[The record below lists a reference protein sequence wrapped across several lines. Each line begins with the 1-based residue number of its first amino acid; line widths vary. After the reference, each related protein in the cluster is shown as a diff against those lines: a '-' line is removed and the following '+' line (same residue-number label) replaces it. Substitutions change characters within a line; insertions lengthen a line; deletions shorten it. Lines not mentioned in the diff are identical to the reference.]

1 MTLLQ
6 RARHPGL
13 VLIQLEFGR
22 LKRMKYQKKGNC
34 PKKYSTGHLLALL
47 CFILILGLPTIGIG
61 GGLYLN
67 EFGTPSMG
75 VAGAGANAVAVD
87 ASTSFHNAA
96 GMTRIKGKELM
107 ATGGLLNATVEFDP
121 DDDTPIPGGDGGDAG
136 GPAPII
142 GGFYV
147 HSLSD
152 KWKLGANLI
161 TITGAVLDYDDDWTG
176 RYLNTEVT
184 LLTVTF
190 FPSIAYRVNKWL
202 SLGGGPQI
210 MYADLEMKAMAPL
223 PFGSGEVKIDGNDV
237 AFGFGLGA
245 LFEVSERTR
254 FGLVY
259 QSEIEPE
266 FDGDVSIDP
275 PGISVST
282 DTTITLAR
290 FVKLAGYHEINERW
304 ALLGTVGWEDWS
316 AFEDV
321 NISTELGDQKI
332 PRNWKDTWKIA
343 AGIHFRPVEKW
354 LLQLGFAYDTSPV
367 DSDDRTPDMPI
378 DRQIRY
384 ATGVQYNW
392 SDKLST
398 GAQLVYADYGNAK
411 INNDLLRGDYKRND
425 FLFFALNAN
434 WKF

>member
-1 MTLLQ
+1 MALGNQIRDKHMLIKIACHSIIIFFFVTLFMIPGVG
-6 RARHPGL
+6 RA
-13 VLIQLEFGR
+13 
-22 LKRMKYQKKGNC
+22 
-34 PKKYSTGHLLALL
+34 
-47 CFILILGLPTIGIG
+47 

-75 VAGAGANAVAVD
+75 VAGAGANAVAND

-107 ATGGLLNATVEFDP
+107 GTAGLLYSTIEFDP
-121 DDDTPIPGGDGGDAG
+121 NADTPIPGGDGGNAG
-136 GPAPII
+136 GPGPILD
-142 GGFYV
+142 GFYV

-184 LLTVTF
+184 FITMTF
-190 FPSIAYRVNKWL
+190 YPSIAYRVNDWL

-210 MYADLEMKAMAPL
+210 MYANLEMKAKAPL
-223 PFGSGEVKIDGNDV
+223 PGPGGDGDVKIDGNDI

-245 LFEVSERTR
+245 LFELSERTR
-254 FGLVY
+254 FGVVY

-266 FDGDVSIDP
+266 FDGDVELSP
-275 PGISVST
+275 PGLAVET
-282 DTTITLAR
+282 DTKITLAR
-290 FVKLAGYHEINERW
+290 FIKVSGYHELNDRW

-316 AFEDV
+316 AFKDV
-321 NISTELGDQKI
+321 NISTGTGSKNI
-332 PRNWKDTWKIA
+332 PRNWEDTWKFA
-343 AGIHFRPVEKW
+343 AGVHFRPADKW
-354 LLQLGFAYDTSPV
+354 LLQLGASYNTSPV
-367 DSDDRTPDMPI
+367 DSEDRTPDMPV

-384 ATGVQYNW
+384 ATGVQYQW
-392 SDKLST
+392 SKRLSV
-398 GAQLVYADYGNAK
+398 GGQLVYADYGKAK
-411 INNDLLRGDYKRND
+411 IDNALLKGDYKRND
-425 FLFFALNAN
+425 IFFFAMNVN

>member
-1 MTLLQ
+1 MALKHQVGHRRIGKNIVSGLIIFFLLGTFLAIP
-6 RARHPGL
+6 RAS
-13 VLIQLEFGR
+13 V
-22 LKRMKYQKKGNC
+22 
-34 PKKYSTGHLLALL
+34 A
-47 CFILILGLPTIGIG
+47 

-75 VAGAGANAVAVD
+75 VAGAGANAVAND

-96 GMTRIKGKELM
+96 GMTRIKGNELM
-107 ATGGLLNATVEFDP
+107 GTAGVLNATVKFDP
-121 DDDTPIPGGDGGDAG
+121 DADTPVSGGDGGNAG

-184 LLTVTF
+184 LLSMTLY
-190 FPSIAYRVNKWL
+190 PSIAYRVNKWL

-210 MYADLEMKAMAPL
+210 MYADLEMKAKAP
-223 PFGSGEVKIDGNDV
+223 PPNGNGKVKIDGNDV

-245 LFEVSERTR
+245 LVELSERTR
-254 FGLVY
+254 FGVVY

-275 PGISVST
+275 PGIEAGT
-282 DTTITLAR
+282 DTKITLAR
-290 FVKLAGYHEINERW
+290 FIKVSGYHEFNDQW

-321 NISTELGDQKI
+321 NISTDRGSQKI
-332 PRNWKDTWKIA
+332 PRDWKDTWKFA
-343 AGIHFRPVEKW
+343 AGVHYRPVEKL
-354 LLQLGFAYDTSPV
+354 LLQLGFSYDTSPV
-367 DSDDRTPDMPI
+367 DSGDRTPDMPI

-384 ATGVQYNW
+384 ATGVQYKWN
-392 SDKLST
+392 DRLST
-398 GAQLVYADYGNAK
+398 GAQFVYADYGKSK
-411 INNDLLRGDYKRND
+411 IDNNLLKGDYKQND
-425 FLFFALNAN
+425 IFFFALNAN

>member
-1 MTLLQ
+1 MNAKTNRVKISAIIALFFIFINTT
-6 RARHPGL
+6 A
-13 VLIQLEFGR
+13 
-22 LKRMKYQKKGNC
+22 
-34 PKKYSTGHLLALL
+34 LA
-47 CFILILGLPTIGIG
+47 
-61 GGLYLN
+61 GGLYIN

-75 VAGAGANAVAVD
+75 VAGAGANAVASD

-96 GMTRIKGKELM
+96 GMTRIKGKEFM
-107 ATGGLLNATVEFDP
+107 GTGGLLYATVKFDQ
-121 DDDTPIPGGDGGDAG
+121 DSDTLISGGNGGDAG

-161 TITGAVLDYDDDWTG
+161 TITGALLDYDDDWTG
-176 RYLNTEVT
+176 RYLNTDVK
-184 LLTVTF
+184 LLTMTF
-190 FPSIAYRVNKWL
+190 YPSIAYRVNNWL

-210 MYADLEMKAMAPL
+210 MYADLELKAKAP
-223 PFGSGEVKIDGNDV
+223 PPNGTGQVKIDGNDV

-254 FGLVY
+254 FGVTY

-266 FDGDVSIDP
+266 FDGDVKISG
-275 PGISVST
+275 PGIEAGT
-282 DTTITLAR
+282 DTKITLAQ
-290 FVKLAGYHEINERW
+290 FVKISGYHELNDRW

-316 AFEDV
+316 AFKDV
-321 NISTELGDQKI
+321 NISTDQGSQKI
-332 PRNWKDTWKIA
+332 PRNWHDTWKFA
-343 AGIHFRPVEKW
+343 AGVHFRPVEKW
-354 LLQLGFAYDTSPV
+354 LLQLGFSYDTSPV

-384 ATGVQYNW
+384 ATGAQYKW
-392 SDKLST
+392 SDRLST
-398 GAQLVYADYGNAK
+398 GAQFVYADYGKAK
-411 INNDLLRGDYKRND
+411 IDNDLLKGDYKRND
-425 FLFFALNAN
+425 IFFFALNAN

>member
-1 MTLLQ
+1 MALKHQVGHRRIGKNIVSGLIIFFLLGTFLAIP
-6 RARHPGL
+6 RAS
-13 VLIQLEFGR
+13 V
-22 LKRMKYQKKGNC
+22 
-34 PKKYSTGHLLALL
+34 A
-47 CFILILGLPTIGIG
+47 

-75 VAGAGANAVAVD
+75 VAGAGANAVAND

-96 GMTRIKGKELM
+96 GMTRIKGNELM
-107 ATGGLLNATVEFDP
+107 GTAGVLNATVKFDP
-121 DDDTPIPGGDGGDAG
+121 DADTPVSGGDGGNAG

-184 LLTVTF
+184 LLSMTLY
-190 FPSIAYRVNKWL
+190 PSIAYRVNKWL

-210 MYADLEMKAMAPL
+210 MYADLEMKAKAP
-223 PFGSGEVKIDGNDV
+223 PPNGNGKVKIDGNDV

-245 LFEVSERTR
+245 LVELSERTR
-254 FGLVY
+254 FGVVY

-275 PGISVST
+275 PGIEAGT
-282 DTTITLAR
+282 DTKITLAR
-290 FVKLAGYHEINERW
+290 FIKVSGYHEFNDQW

-321 NISTELGDQKI
+321 NISTDRGSQKI
-332 PRNWKDTWKIA
+332 PRDWKDTWKFA
-343 AGIHFRPVEKW
+343 AGVHYRPVEKL
-354 LLQLGFAYDTSPV
+354 LLQLGFSYDTSPV

-384 ATGVQYNW
+384 ATGVQYKWN
-392 SDKLST
+392 DRLST
-398 GAQLVYADYGNAK
+398 GAQFVYADYGKSK
-411 INNDLLRGDYKRND
+411 IDNNLLKGDYKQND
-425 FLFFALNAN
+425 IFFFALNAN